1 MVCTHLYFLHSEEV
15 ARVLRDTPDG
25 TFLVRESTRTHGEY
39 TLTVRKGGTNNLFRI
54 INKNGKFGLTEPTSF
69 SSVPELIEFYRVT
82 QAPLDKDKQD
92 ITLSNPVSRFE
103 FEVSHDVITITD
115 GYIVFLFSS
124 LVCSLR

>member
-1 MVCTHLYFLHSEEV
+1 
-15 ARVLRDTPDG
+15 VLQDTPDG

-103 FEVSHDVITITD
+103 FEVSHDENFFTCMHAALNSMTACMLAI
-115 GYIVFLFSS
+115 LHMQ
-124 LVCSLR
+124 